1 MPDQGKRK
9 TDLVSNLVYYVI
21 DALESD
27 YKVSFQQASREREWR
42 LITKQNNVCVYNKT
56 RTLEREKVAIFSTL
70 PLIVYAPNRLILN
83 KPLSVPQPV
92 SFQHILSLGLTI
104 GVVKGRN
111 YGEQLDSV
119 IAENADRL
127 YLGAGSNKAER
138 LEVMLKQ
145 GKLDGIV
152 EYSSVF
158 RSRQTDARIGQG
170 FFIYALKE
178 AQEVVR
184 GFLACANSEV
194 GKQFIGDFEQV
205 MQSENYRAFVIARLN
220 EASNYIESAYII
232 EQLGYK

>member
-1 MPDQGKRK
+1 M
-9 TDLVSNLVYYVI
+9 
-21 DALESD
+21 
-27 YKVSFQQASREREWR
+27 
-42 LITKQNNVCVYNKT
+42 
-56 RTLEREKVAIFSTL
+56 EREKVAIFSTL
-70 PLIVYAPNRLILN
+70 SLIVYAPKRLILN
-83 KPLSVPQPV
+83 KPLSVLQPV

-119 IAENADRL
+119 IAENTDRL

-138 LEVMLKQ
+138 FEVMLKQ

-152 EYSSVF
+152 EYSSAF
-158 RSRQTDARIGQG
+158 RSRQTDAQIGHE

-178 AQEVVR
+178 AHEVVR
-184 GFLACANSEV
+184 GFLACTNSEV

-205 MQSENYRAFVIARLN
+205 MQSDDYRAFVIAGLN